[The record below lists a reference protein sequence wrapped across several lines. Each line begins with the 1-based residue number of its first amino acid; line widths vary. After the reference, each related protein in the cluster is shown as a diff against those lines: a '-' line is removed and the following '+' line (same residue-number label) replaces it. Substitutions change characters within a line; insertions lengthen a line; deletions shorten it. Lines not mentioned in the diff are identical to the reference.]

1 MSILTS
7 VNGFESSFSNHITSS
22 SKASSALFH
31 GESLLIWRFSMLECF
46 NSIVLA
52 LHEFILWISTSWSV
66 LNRWMWLLKLNALL
80 IHSWR
85 TTLVF
90 FPICVIVL
98 FDVPGVISL
107 HVRKNDWLGF
117 PSMIVFLAILSLRQ
131 SVVVVKRV
139 LEWILFVVLLSW
151 FLWKFVLSHGLVK
164 VDLVLSLLHK
174 SVVVLLFCICIYVKC
189 GLAPFAVFLV
199 LRSDEFTW
207 LIIRIISLS

>member
-1 MSILTS
+1 
-7 VNGFESSFSNHITSS
+7 
-22 SKASSALFH
+22 
-31 GESLLIWRFSMLECF
+31 
-46 NSIVLA
+46 
-52 LHEFILWISTSWSV
+52 
-66 LNRWMWLLKLNALL
+66 
-80 IHSWR
+80 
-85 TTLVF
+85 
-90 FPICVIVL
+90 
-98 FDVPGVISL
+98 
-107 HVRKNDWLGF
+107 
-117 PSMIVFLAILSLRQ
+117 MIVFLAILSLRQ